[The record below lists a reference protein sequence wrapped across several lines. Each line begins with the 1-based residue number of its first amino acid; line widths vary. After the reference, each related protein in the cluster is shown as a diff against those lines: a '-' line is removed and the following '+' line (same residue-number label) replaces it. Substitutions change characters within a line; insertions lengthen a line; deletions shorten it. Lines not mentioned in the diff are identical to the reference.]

1 MTAGKDRRFMKLCIV
16 GCAAHAQ
23 SETGS
28 SPEGFTPVTGRRIV
42 PLPPHTGGETVGTAY
57 TGGHGMDKRIMMQPG
72 YGLQSLSVDE
82 LGGRIVAL
90 ARDIDFSASRML
102 TDMVSMGEIFAHVK
116 ERTEFGRY
124 GSYTRFVEETG
135 VSRRMAQYSVQAYH
149 RFSGREEMLGRI
161 GGLSK
166 LIEVLRLP
174 EGKEAE
180 FIEAHDMTQMSV
192 SEVRRA
198 VSEEKGSPAPESKTK
213 EPDTAQEIE
222 KPQEPE
228 KKKEDS
234 SELIRAERE
243 LNKKTIEIADLMQKL
258 LDQQKKTEAAEKRAS
273 LTGTLLEESKA
284 ARRRME
290 DELSSLRRQTE
301 RSGADVSK
309 ASGQI
314 DGAGFAAQVR
324 RFLSECC
331 EVPQM
336 GGTFYD
342 MPIDERMTFMRALDT
357 LDSFVRSARSAM
369 NTIDGEAI
377 VR

>member
-1 MTAGKDRRFMKLCIV
+1 MDNTMTTR
-16 GCAAHAQ
+16 
-23 SETGS
+23 
-28 SPEGFTPVTGRRIV
+28 
-42 PLPPHTGGETVGTAY
+42 
-57 TGGHGMDKRIMMQPG
+57 PG
-72 YGLQSLSVDE
+72 YGLQGLSVDE
-82 LGGRIVAL
+82 LGHRAQAL
-90 ARDIDFSASRML
+90 ARDIDFSANRML

-149 RFSGREEMLGRI
+149 RFSGREELLGRI
-161 GGLSK
+161 GGVSK
-166 LIEVLRLP
+166 LIEVLALP
-174 EGKEAE
+174 EGKEE
-180 FIEAHDMTQMSV
+180 GFLDTHDVAGMSV

-198 VSEEKGSPAPESKTK
+198 VKEEKGEERPEERPA
-213 EPDTAQEIE
+213 
-222 KPQEPE
+222 EPE
-228 KKKEDS
+228 KAREIENRKADNAELLRANKE
-234 SELIRAERE
+234 IRD
-243 LNKKTIEIADLMQKL
+243 KTIEIAGLMQKL
-258 LDQQKKTEAAEKRAS
+258 LDEQKKTEAAEKRAS
-273 LTGTLLEESKA
+273 LTGTLLEESKE

-301 RSGADVSK
+301 RGASDAQK
-309 ASGQI
+309 ARGQI
-314 DGAGFAAQVR
+314 DGAGFAANVR

-369 NTIDGEAI
+369 NTIDGEAT